1 MKVMIVG
8 GGKVGYYMAKTLLDH
23 GHQPIVIEKDLRLC
37 RQVAND
43 LDIPVIQGDG
53 STVEYLDAAG
63 CSRCQALVAVTG
75 RDEVNLITCQIAK
88 RIFHI
93 EKTVARVNNPKNT
106 EVMRRL
112 GVDIAVSSTD
122 NLARIL
128 EREVE
133 SAAIQQVLNL
143 AGGTATV
150 FEIQIPDHFKYHGKS
165 LAEIPISESAV
176 IIAIT
181 RSGELLI
188 PRGNTQILNGDK
200 VLCVARD
207 TAIHELTQDWGLA
220 NL

>member
-1 MKVMIVG
+1 MRVMIVG

-37 RQVAND
+37 RQIAND
-43 LDIPVIQGDG
+43 LDIPVTQGDG
-53 STVEYLDAAG
+53 SKVEYLEAAG
-63 CSRCQALVAVTG
+63 CSRCQSLVAVTG

-88 RIFHI
+88 RLFHVP
-93 EKTVARVNNPKNT
+93 KTVARVNNPKNT
-106 EVMRRL
+106 EVLRRL

-150 FEIQIPDHFKYHGKS
+150 FEIQIPDHFKYNGKS

-220 NL
+220 RD

>member
-1 MKVMIVG
+1 MRVMIVG

-23 GHQPIVIEKDLRLC
+23 GHQPIVIEKDRKLC
-37 RQVAND
+37 SQVAND
-43 LDIPVIQGDG
+43 LDIPVTQGDG
-53 STVEYLDAAG
+53 STVEYLEAAG
-63 CSRCQALVAVTG
+63 CGRCQALVAVTG

-88 RIFHI
+88 RVFHV

-106 EVMRRL
+106 EVLRRL

-133 SAAIQQVLNL
+133 TAAIQQVLNL

-150 FEIQIPDHFKYHGKS
+150 FEIRSRTVQVQRQKPGPDPHLGIRGYHCHY
-165 LAEIPISESAV
+165 
-176 IIAIT
+176 

-188 PRGNTQILNGDK
+188 PRGSTQILNGDK

-207 TAIHELTQDWGLA
+207 TAIHELMQDWGLA
-220 NL
+220 SN

>member
-1 MKVMIVG
+1 MRVMIVG

-23 GHQPIVIEKDLRLC
+23 GHQPVIIEKDLRLC
-37 RQVAND
+37 RQIAND
-43 LDIPVIQGDG
+43 LDIPVAQGDG
-53 STVEYLDAAG
+53 STVEYLEAAG

-88 RIFHI
+88 RVFHVP
-93 EKTVARVNNPKNT
+93 KTVARVNNPKNT
-106 EVMRRL
+106 EVLRRL

-150 FEIQIPDHFKYHGKS
+150 FEIQIPSNFKYHGKS

-220 NL
+220 RD